1 VDHVNS
7 GPTDQYTLH
16 IQRISLHILSRA
28 NATDQESGFQPAVR
42 KSMLAATKPGG
53 TP

>member
-1 VDHVNS
+1 MTGDDLRAQISKRWAMV
-7 GPTDQYTLH
+7 
-16 IQRISLHILSRA
+16 SLHILSRA

-42 KSMLAATKPGG
+42 KRMLAATKPGG